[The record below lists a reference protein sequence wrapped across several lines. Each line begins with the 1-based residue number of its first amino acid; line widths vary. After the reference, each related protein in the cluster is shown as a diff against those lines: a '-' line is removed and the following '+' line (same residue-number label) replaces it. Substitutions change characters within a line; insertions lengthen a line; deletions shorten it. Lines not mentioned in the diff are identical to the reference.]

1 MAIREWVRP
10 FIKDQLK
17 DFFTPAHP
25 PEIIDDMNDEEV
37 CSAVGE
43 FFYYT
48 DLSGSGLEGEHK
60 TLIGEVLARLP
71 KHVFME
77 LNDLG
82 VIFIVPMLFGA
93 STIKL
98 NTIETETVNMVLLP
112 VMSPSRSKDVILG
125 EIAHEL
131 AQIHAEH
138 LETEGPIDE
147 IENEADPIAISW
159 GFETEIQA
167 MNREIQALKSRNE
180 NK

>member
-1 MAIREWVRP
+1 MVIREWVRA

-17 DFFTPAHP
+17 DFFTPEHP

-71 KHVFME
+71 QDVFME
-77 LNDLG
+77 LNELR

-98 NTIETETVNMVLLP
+98 NTIETESVNMVLLP
-112 VMSPSRSKDVILG
+112 VMSPSRSKDAILG

-138 LETEGPIDE
+138 LGISPIDE
-147 IENEADPIAISW
+147 IENEADAIAIAW
-159 GFETEIQA
+159 GFETEIQV
-167 MNREIQALKSRNE
+167 MNREIQALKSRSE
-180 NK
+180 NN